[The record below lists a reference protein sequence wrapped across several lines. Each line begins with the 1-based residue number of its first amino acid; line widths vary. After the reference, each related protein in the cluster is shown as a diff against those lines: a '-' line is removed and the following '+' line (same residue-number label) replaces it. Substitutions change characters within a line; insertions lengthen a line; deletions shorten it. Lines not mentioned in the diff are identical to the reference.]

1 MYQPRQIVHVE
12 KAGGHS
18 LKPKGFFRSTYDSLT
33 SPENASFVKGIAAF
47 AVGTAFLASSW
58 GEFLL
63 PPQ

>member
-12 KAGGHS
+12 KAGGQTY
-18 LKPKGFFRSTYDSLT
+18 KPKGFFQSTYDSLT
-33 SPENASFVKGIAAF
+33 SPENASFVKAIAAF

-63 PPQ
+63 PP

>member
-12 KAGGHS
+12 KAGQAPKS
-18 LKPKGFFRSTYDSLT
+18 KGFFRSTYDSLT
-33 SPENASFVKGIAAF
+33 SPENASVVKGIAAF